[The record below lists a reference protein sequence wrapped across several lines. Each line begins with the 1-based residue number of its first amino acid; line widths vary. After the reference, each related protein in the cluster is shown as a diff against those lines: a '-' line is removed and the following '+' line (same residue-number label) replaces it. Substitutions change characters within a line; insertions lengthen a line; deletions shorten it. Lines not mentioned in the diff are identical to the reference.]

1 MSATQERRERGKM
14 TANKA
19 FARHEM
25 FTEAADHLDG
35 CVTESEDEQAEI
47 PFVQKLLRRNAAKW
61 LRIAHQLSGNAHEQ
75 R

>member
-1 MSATQERRERGKM
+1 MSATRERRERKM
-14 TANKA
+14 TADKA

-35 CVTESEDEQAEI
+35 CVTESADEQAEI
-47 PFVQKLLRRNAAKW
+47 PFVQNLLRRNAAKW
-61 LRIAHQLSGNAHEQ
+61 LRVAHQLKGAAHE